1 MMNNDGNRRICEFCK
16 YECLAILYCE
26 HCLRNYLK
34 SRFSNWTSG
43 NDNIDNLIKKCQL
56 ESLEPEKIIE
66 WIPFNNLQ
74 NIKYLPKNGY
84 PEIYTAVWIGGSYN
98 EWSSKSHRLKRFGK
112 QDVILKGLKND
123 DIESEGWFEEI
134 KSHLTNN
141 QSPDIIPCY
150 GLTQNPLNGSYML
163 VMNIMDASLREYL
176 QKNNSQ
182 LMWKERIQIASDIV
196 VALKSIHDE
205 NKVHR
210 NLHSGNIFFKQANQR
225 FGIGDLGFCG
235 PVIDQPLKSIYGNL
249 PYIAPEVIA
258 GKEYTFASEIYSV
271 AILLWEIASG
281 QIPFIDLEH
290 DHQLA
295 TLIVKGI
302 RPRMV
307 PAIPLEYKNLMKQCW
322 DSDPSKRPDINKL
335 ADRIRDINK
344 LYQNTSNRS
353 EIGENLETNKTNGF
367 ETDYASKLY
376 QFEKFPQPRN
386 ATDAEQ
392 KAFDNRSAQKNLPN
406 KKKGGIFKVTKIF
419 KRRPSQ
425 NDINEK
431 ETTKH
436 QMYYINDKYKIDNNP
451 KLHLKIQE
459 ESTILD
465 VKEFLYN
472 GTLNVVDLKT

>member
-1 MMNNDGNRRICEFCK
+1 
-16 YECLAILYCE
+16 
-26 HCLRNYLK
+26 
-34 SRFSNWTSG
+34 
-43 NDNIDNLIKKCQL
+43 
-56 ESLEPEKIIE
+56 
-66 WIPFNNLQ
+66 
-74 NIKYLPKNGY
+74 
-84 PEIYTAVWIGGSYN
+84 
-98 EWSSKSHRLKRFGK
+98 
-112 QDVILKGLKND
+112 
-123 DIESEGWFEEI
+123 
-134 KSHLTNN
+134 
-141 QSPDIIPCY
+141 
-150 GLTQNPLNGSYML
+150 
-163 VMNIMDASLREYL
+163 
-176 QKNNSQ
+176 
-182 LMWKERIQIASDIV
+182 
-196 VALKSIHDE
+196 
-205 NKVHR
+205 
-210 NLHSGNIFFKQANQR
+210 
-225 FGIGDLGFCG
+225 
-235 PVIDQPLKSIYGNL
+235 
-249 PYIAPEVIA
+249 
-258 GKEYTFASEIYSV
+258 
-271 AILLWEIASG
+271 
-281 QIPFIDLEH
+281 
-290 DHQLA
+290 
-295 TLIVKGI
+295 
-302 RPRMV
+302 
-307 PAIPLEYKNLMKQCW
+307 MKQCW

-459 ESTILD
+459 ESTILG